1 MIFLRDY
8 FRVLVPL
15 FVVFT
20 AYMALVVP
28 FLEPKK
34 SDRNKIYDPVVPAS
48 RDDWWDELFQ
58 EGDWQRD
65 RANPPRVLKTDNA
78 ILLYKTRQQKSETEW
93 VIKPITIL
101 IPQKESSSKKRA
113 MLIKNHE
120 GAEIQFATAVDWTRE
135 LPPVVSGQL
144 LGEIS
149 VYTPPDDLAKNNGM
163 LINASDLRINK
174 RVIWTNQKIKMQLG
188 NSLIEGSDLRIFLDK
203 DLLTSAQPKSQ
214 SSSSFNGL
222 DKLELTYVDR
232 VQIGLE
238 PGGLLPRKDIP
249 DIAQRPAFAT
259 LTCGGAFEFQFQ
271 SSLAILKKGVHME
284 HIVQGLPID
293 TFDCDELQ
301 ITVSGQDKPTFA
313 QGTPATSSSNWRVE
327 RLEALGAVGK
337 NNRDHSGWLKLNAPG
352 MQAEAQ
358 GQHLIMDL
366 IIGQITLSNR
376 LPGTTSREL
385 TPVYLKRESV
395 QVWSP
400 EVQYLSAETVA
411 HDTGAKSLTHN
422 KNRLGGILAQGAGRA
437 QMGLKE
443 DSWTLSWGEQLLVR
457 PDLKNPDKDL
467 VDVRG
472 SANIKS
478 ETHGRFQAERL
489 SFWLTPMTP
498 ELAVQL
504 APQYPN
510 GNVPQALPDR
520 MEADGDVKVDSP
532 QLNARVENMQVWF
545 AYQTLPAGA
554 DPIAARSQSQPTRG
568 LLNSTQ
574 IALGMNST
582 PPNTMLTANQPVGQP
597 SSQLAN
603 SNPAVA
609 PNSPPAGLSLLPS
622 TGVKPS
628 PLKQPAMPATKSGLA
643 TNAPSPFVV
652 TAKTMRA
659 KVLRTGQESRV
670 EDLML
675 DGNFA
680 LTKNQISDD
689 SPWPLIVTG
698 DRLELKQTQ
707 PNFSDITIVGQ
718 PNQPAKVK
726 VGSGSV
732 VGAILTL
739 KQSENRFSIDHPGEM
754 ILPGEVLQKKAP
766 PTPAKESFV
775 SLPNTLN
782 SGLPGSGFVPA
793 RSPTK
798 ETGGE
803 LRWHEAPRLQWGKR
817 MEFDGRTAL
826 FFGGVAINCRME
838 TDPQT
843 LWHIDARA
851 SEMAVEMENPVSLRT
866 EGKGIQAPPAQI
878 SMIRLLDSVE
888 LRAVQT
894 DMKSRRR
901 SMEQIKIPQ
910 LDIMVPN
917 QTWLGHG
924 PGEIWSRRLGNE
936 NPMGGALTAGSSKTP
951 IVDGAGENNYQC
963 IHLRFEGKMEG
974 NIAQRSATFVDRIAA
989 LIGPIASWE
998 DSLNVNTFD
1007 RLGRSQSVL
1016 FSDQLNIF
1024 DASGLSYNQA
1034 SNATRTASWEIEA
1047 FSRVKMQSNT
1057 DSGEISVEANSLKY
1071 AAASDTVRIEGTQG
1085 QPAHIGKHQPNT
1097 PQVDLQI
1104 INAAY
1109 RMKTGEITS
1118 MQISKFST
1126 ELPQSMQPGN
1136 APAGQ
1141 PLTKPAGQPN
1151 NSRIPSPRDTQFT
1164 PQGRK

>member
-1 MIFLRDY
+1 MTFLRDY

-34 SDRNKIYDPVVPAS
+34 TDRKIGYDPVVLAS

-65 RANPPRVLKTDNA
+65 KANPPRVVKTDNA

-101 IPQKESSSKKRA
+101 IPQKDSGSKKRA

-149 VYTPPDDLAKNNGM
+149 VYSPPDDVAKNNGM

-293 TFDCDELQ
+293 TFDCNELQ

-337 NNRDHSGWLKLNAPG
+337 DNRDHSGWLKLNAPG

-358 GQHLIMDL
+358 GQHLVMDL
-366 IIGQITLSNR
+366 INGLITLSNR

-400 EVQYLSAETVA
+400 EVQYLSAEAVA
-411 HDTGAKSLTHN
+411 NDTGTKSQTHN
-422 KNRLGGILAQGAGRA
+422 RNRLGGILAQGAGRA

-443 DSWTLSWGEQLLVR
+443 DSWTLSWGERLLVH
-457 PDLKNPDKDL
+457 PDPKDPDKDL
-467 VDVRG
+467 VDIRG

-478 ETHGRFQAERL
+478 ETHGRFQAEHL
-489 SFWLTPMTP
+489 YFWLTPMTP
-498 ELAVQL
+498 ELAAQF

-510 GNVPQALPDR
+510 GNTPQALPDR

-545 AYQTLPAGA
+545 AYQTLPTGIAPQPTQA
-554 DPIAARSQSQPTRG
+554 PLNAIPIAVGISSALPNGELSANNQVGQSSSLQT
-568 LLNSTQ
+568 NST
-574 IALGMNST
+574 AT
-582 PPNTMLTANQPVGQP
+582 TV
-597 SSQLAN
+597 
-603 SNPAVA
+603 
-609 PNSPPAGLSLLPS
+609 PNSPPVGLSLLPS
-622 TGVKPS
+622 MGVKPL
-628 PLKQPAMPATKSGLA
+628 PLKQPVGAVAKNGLVA
-643 TNAPSPFVV
+643 NAPSPFVV

-659 KVLRTGQESRV
+659 KVVRTGIESRV

-707 PNFSDITIVGQ
+707 PNFSDIMIVGQ

-732 VGAILTL
+732 VGAVLTL

-766 PTPAKESFV
+766 PTSAKESFV

-782 SGLPGSGFVPA
+782 SGLAGNGFVPA

-803 LRWHEAPRLQWGKR
+803 IRWHETPRLQWGKR
-817 MEFDGRTAL
+817 MEFDGRTAR

-866 EGKGIQAPPAQI
+866 ESKLSQAPPAQV
-878 SMIRLLDSVE
+878 SVIRLLDSVE

-910 LDIMVPN
+910 LDIMVPT

-936 NPMGGALTAGSSKTP
+936 NPMGGGLMTASAAKTP
-951 IVDGAGENNYQC
+951 ISDAVNENSYQC

-989 LIGPIASWE
+989 LIGPIASWD

-1007 RLGRSQSVL
+1007 RLGRGQSVL

-1034 SNATRTASWEIEA
+1034 SNATRTAAWEIEA
-1047 FSRVKMQSNT
+1047 YSRVKMQSNT

-1085 QPAHIGKHQPNT
+1085 QPAHIGKYQPNT

-1118 MQISKFST
+1118 MQISKFAGDF
-1126 ELPQSMQPGN
+1126 PQSMQPGN

-1141 PLTKPAGQPN
+1141 PQTKPPGQPN